1 MTFGSSLDLNCGAL
15 NVFEPRVYLEI
26 IRMDG
31 ITQLTPDGYNV
42 TMTGRI
48 VTIHGLDPS
57 MQGKVVCKLVSS
69 CTKTRGDVDL
79 GFLLPIPP
87 KGAYIC
93 IKTAIDCWNKKHY
106 LLLASLTSNNQ
117 RLGSASDVTRLSLLC
132 QLGDDVIRP
141 CKICGDARYASLDPF
156 AQSAVPCN
164 LESNLY

>member
-1 MTFGSSLDLNCGAL
+1 
-15 NVFEPRVYLEI
+15 
-26 IRMDG
+26 MDG

-48 VTIHGLDPS
+48 LTIHGLDPS
-57 MQGKVVCKLVSS
+57 MQGKIVCKLVSS

-132 QLGDDVIRP
+132 QVGDDVIRP
-141 CKICGDARYASLDPF
+141 CKICGGCQIRVPRSIRSISCPMQPRV
-156 AQSAVPCN
+156 QSVLGVRSFYVERN
-164 LESNLY
+164 